1 MSRKPSW
8 YDPARRQWMKPTKDG
23 PVPLKHQRPAPAI
36 PITPSVLERW
46 WLSALSLFRSQ
57 S

>member
-46 WLSALSLFRSQ
+46 WLSALSLFRGQ